1 MKSTL
6 AYLNG
11 NDGNGL
17 LALGETDRLYLR
29 DASQIELMQ
38 KFIDNNEGRYI
49 FMGLSYDLKTEFLS
63 DASKK
68 PDFTKLPM
76 AFLWIPETVVEIANN
91 QAVKAVQGELTE
103 LVVRS
108 VQDFFQSSGKSF
120 EWKANMKARTPKEVY
135 LQQLDSLKGHIQYG
149 SIYEVNYCQEFY
161 DDAFEMEDA
170 KAAYFRWNAI
180 TQAPF
185 STFVSFDEFQIMCGS
200 PERFLKKEGEKLISQ
215 PIKGTRKRSS
225 NPEADRLLK
234 EELLQDPKERAEN
247 VMIVDLVRNDLSRV
261 AQRSSVEVNELFG
274 VYSFKTVH
282 QLISTISCK
291 VKPETNFTDILKAT
305 FPMGSM
311 TGAPKRSA
319 VSLIESHENFRRGWY
334 SGSIGYIKPNGD
346 FDLNVII
353 RSLIYNE
360 QEKYLS
366 CSVGGAITIQS
377 DPEAEYEECNTKV
390 ITILDAMFHA

>member
-1 MKSTL
+1 MKSTF

-17 LALGETDRLYLR
+17 LALGEADRLYLKN
-29 DASQIELMQ
+29 ASQISLLQ
-38 KFIDNNEGRYI
+38 KFIDNYAGSYI
-49 FMGLSYDLKTEFLS
+49 FMGLSYDLKTAFLDDVPTNE
-63 DASKK
+63 DAAE
-68 PDFTKLPM
+68 LPL
-76 AFLWIPETVVEIANN
+76 AFLWIPETVVEVVND
-91 QAVKAVQGELTE
+91 QAVNAVQGNLTE
-103 LVVRS
+103 SVKQTVHEFFRS
-108 VQDFFQSSGKSF
+108 SEKSF
-120 EWKANMKARTPKEVY
+120 DWSANMKARTSKAEY
-135 LQQLDSLKGHIQYG
+135 LKQLDSLKKHIQYG

-185 STFVSFDEFQIMCGS
+185 SAFVHFDEFQILCGS
-200 PERFLKKEGEKLISQ
+200 PERFLKKEGDKLISQ
-215 PIKGTRKRSS
+215 PIKGTRKRSKD
-225 NPEADRLLK
+225 PKEDRFLR
-234 EELLQDPKERAEN
+234 EELFNDPKERAEN

-261 AQRSSVEVNELFG
+261 AEQASVEVDELFG
-274 VYSFKTVH
+274 VYSFNTVH
-282 QLISTISCK
+282 QLISTVSCE
-291 VKPETNFTDILKAT
+291 VKSEVNFTDILNAT

-334 SGSIGYIKPNGD
+334 SGSLGYIKPNGD

-353 RSLIYNE
+353 RSLIYN
-360 QEKYLS
+360 QRKKYLS

-390 ITILDAMFHA
+390 KTILDAMFHA